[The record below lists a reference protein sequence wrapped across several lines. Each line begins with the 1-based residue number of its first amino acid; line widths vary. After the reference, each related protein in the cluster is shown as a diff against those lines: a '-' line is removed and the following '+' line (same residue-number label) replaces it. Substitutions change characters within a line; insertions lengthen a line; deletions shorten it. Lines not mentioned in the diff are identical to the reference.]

1 MFLHQLSKNTT
12 YLLTYCMRAC
22 VLFQAELQTGDEA
35 STCARSTS
43 PVPSS
48 SNNSTTDITME
59 PSDGASTTTI
69 YSSLCT
75 LNMIQI
81 DYPVNEMKKMLAR
94 HIACGVAELSKLR
107 CNGCEIDHP
116 SQLQHD
122 CLLPDDI
129 LIDIHFDEAVEK
141 VISTAVIRDWLILLL
156 AVDLTQSNVEPEQ
169 LNAVKSWLE
178 EYPSERWRN
187 NGKRMVLDALEEHL

>member
-1 MFLHQLSKNTT
+1 
-12 YLLTYCMRAC
+12 MRAC
-22 VLFQAELQTGDEA
+22 VLFQAQIQTGDEA
-35 STCARSTS
+35 STCVRSTS

-48 SNNSTTDITME
+48 SNSTTDVTTE
-59 PSDGASTTTI
+59 QSDGATTTI
-69 YSSLCT
+69 IYSSVCN
-75 LNMIQI
+75 LNMIPI
-81 DYPVNEMKKMLAR
+81 DYLVNEMKKTFAR

-129 LIDIHFDEAVEK
+129 LIDMHFDEAVEK
-141 VISTAVIRDWLILLL
+141 VNSTTVIRDWLTLLPEI
-156 AVDLTQSNVEPEQ
+156 DLTQSDVEPEQ
-169 LNAVKSWLE
+169 LNAVKSWFE

-187 NGKRMVLDALEEHL
+187 NVKRMVLAALEDDL